1 MGQKGDGFS
10 ISRHR
15 VHSEECIM
23 SVSRRA
29 VLKLTGTTAV
39 CACVGVLGTSG
50 CAGNAVS
57 NTPPAPEGSYHV
69 QDGRAY
75 LALSQMGTLLG
86 VGGAVKLTV
95 GEADGVERKLLVVR
109 PGESDYRA
117 FADACTHNGKELD
130 YLHDEGLLACCGRS
144 SRFALSG
151 AVLHGPAEEPLSSYR
166 VRLEG
171 AELIIEI

>member
-1 MGQKGDGFS
+1 
-10 ISRHR
+10 
-15 VHSEECIM
+15 M
-23 SVSRRA
+23 SMSRRA

-50 CAGNAVS
+50 CSGNPTS
-57 NTPPAPEGSYHV
+57 STPPAPAGSCRV

-75 LALSQMGTLLG
+75 LALSQVATLLG

-95 GEADGVERKLLVVR
+95 GEANGAERKVIVVR
-109 PGESDYRA
+109 PGETDYRA

-144 SRFALSG
+144 SRFDLSG
-151 AVLHGPAEEPLSSYR
+151 AVLHGPAEEPLSGYR
-166 VRLEG
+166 VWRQG
-171 AELIIEI
+171 DELVIEI